1 MVMEFLNDIFFA
13 LIVLHKDFI
22 DELKKSFMFFSL
34 DEKFNSDTMYDIPR
48 VVKEVK
54 QIKKKL
60 QCHNTM

>member
-1 MVMEFLNDIFFA
+1 MEFLNDIFFA